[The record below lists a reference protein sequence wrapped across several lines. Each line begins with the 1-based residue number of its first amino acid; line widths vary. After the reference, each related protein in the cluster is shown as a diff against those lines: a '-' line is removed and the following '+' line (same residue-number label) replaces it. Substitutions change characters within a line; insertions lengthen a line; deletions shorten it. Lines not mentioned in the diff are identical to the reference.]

1 VRKVYC
7 PLNASAWRIEIRGT
21 VADLVTASV
30 TVYPTRTR
38 SHFFLFQLRLC
49 TASSSSLPQI
59 RTSASSTLT
68 GPTDDLCIVTF
79 VLVLQPLFL
88 RWTMDSSGRDLANPY
103 PASLCLEQPAC
114 SFMHASSA
122 MLLSLANMG
131 TTLRPPD
138 LSNVGSVFLQDT
150 VVPGASEYAMHDLF
164 QRDTLRFSDRLAGE
178 LYPSVTPLAIGN
190 HMQHLLKI
198 GRPEIPFRQ
207 GVDSDLFAPSFSV
220 PPQTASHVE
229 DSLVHVPEPH
239 RTRAPFT
246 APASLSTPTAPLD
259 VSTAH
264 YGDLV
269 AKSWDGGFVD
279 LFTGNFT
286 CLSASTGAEDEVSGK
301 DSIDTDGS
309 TMFDVAHQP
318 ESGLSHALGLP
329 SVAAMS
335 GTVDERHTATL
346 DSSNPPYRRKVDTGP
361 GSSRATRK
369 SRATRAV
376 HGNGSH
382 AQSRPPWYAGTV
394 GTPMNRFFGEVASG
408 PLTVHVSA
416 DQLVAPRHPPKQI
429 TEHIAPSASH
439 PQPMP
444 PSAALSCS
452 NLDWMVWLPPG
463 DYVFKDSWA
472 AIAWFATEVLGEVE
486 EGRSRLP
493 AVVLHLS
500 SASTPHE
507 LDLDYDL
514 ELSDLDYGSA
524 PPPPKQVGALLVP
537 ARYATF
543 FRVVIDLVEASYQNT
558 RILEQ
563 LLSYRDARGQLWRM
577 IQRLHAVLI
586 SPTDSAFADLVLAER
601 RRREVLSAMRH
612 MLAPP
617 QVPKQGI
624 ISPDLFF
631 SLRARVKQGR
641 VLLAS
646 YHAPKTVEVG
656 IPSARGS
663 GYVIEAASGAQGQLL
678 RLNAGYTP
686 SLPAWRVRRNG

>member
-1 VRKVYC
+1 
-7 PLNASAWRIEIRGT
+7 
-21 VADLVTASV
+21 
-30 TVYPTRTR
+30 
-38 SHFFLFQLRLC
+38 
-49 TASSSSLPQI
+49 
-59 RTSASSTLT
+59 
-68 GPTDDLCIVTF
+68 
-79 VLVLQPLFL
+79 
-88 RWTMDSSGRDLANPY
+88 
-103 PASLCLEQPAC
+103 
-114 SFMHASSA
+114 MHVSSA
-122 MLLSLANMG
+122 MLLSLANTG
-131 TTLRPPD
+131 TTVHPPD

-150 VVPGASEYAMHDLF
+150 VVPGASEYGMHDLF
-164 QRDTLRFSDRLAGE
+164 QRDTLRFSDWLTGE
-178 LYPSVTPLAIGN
+178 LFPSVTPLAIGN
-190 HMQHLLKI
+190 HMQHLLKF
-198 GRPEIPFRQ
+198 GRRPEIPFRQ
-207 GVDSDLFAPSFSV
+207 GADSDLFAPSFSV
-220 PPQTASHVE
+220 PPQTASHVG

-239 RTRAPFT
+239 GTRAPFT
-246 APASLSTPTAPLD
+246 APASLSAPTAPLD

-264 YGDLV
+264 YRDLV

-286 CLSASTGAEDEVSGK
+286 WPSASTGAEDEVNGK

-346 DSSNPPYRRKVDTGP
+346 DSGIPPYRRKVDTGL
-361 GSSRATRK
+361 GSSQATSRK

-382 AQSRPPWYAGTV
+382 AQSRPPWYASTV

-416 DQLVAPRHPPKQI
+416 DHLVAPRHPPKQI

-439 PQPMP
+439 FQPMP
-444 PSAALSCS
+444 LSAALSCS
-452 NLDWMVWLPPG
+452 NLDWMVWLQPG

-472 AIAWFATEVLGEVE
+472 ATAWFATEVLGEVE

-500 SASTPHE
+500 SASMPPDLE
-507 LDLDYDL
+507 LDYDL
-514 ELSDLDYGSA
+514 ELSDMDYGST

-577 IQRLHAVLI
+577 IQRLHAVLT
-586 SPTDSAFADLVLAER
+586 SPTDSALADLILAER
-601 RRREVLSAMRH
+601 QRREVLSAMRH

-617 QVPKQGI
+617 QMPKQGI

-641 VLLAS
+641 VLLES
-646 YHAPKTVEVG
+646 YHTPKTVEVG
-656 IPSARGS
+656 IPNARGS
-663 GYVIEAASGAQGQLL
+663 GYVM
-678 RLNAGYTP
+678 
-686 SLPAWRVRRNG
+686 